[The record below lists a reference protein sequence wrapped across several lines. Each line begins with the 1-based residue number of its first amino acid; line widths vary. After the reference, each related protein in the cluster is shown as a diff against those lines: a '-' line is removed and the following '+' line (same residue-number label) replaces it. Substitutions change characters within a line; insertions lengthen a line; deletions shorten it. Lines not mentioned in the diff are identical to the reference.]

1 MRNDFAADVPVASAD
16 SSTDAIWLE
25 KRNPSTTSAHDRVS
39 NCFDKVVVKQE
50 RPDEA
55 EIRELAAKMVEANKA
70 KMVSAAAAAGGGG
83 GGGGGG
89 GSAQQRGAASQCLSS
104 SQANLPGIL
113 GYLNKRPA
121 DSTVAKTTGS
131 TATGE
136 GKTPLDDE
144 SQRGRFG
151 WTSFD
156 ECHIPYIF
164 RAGEKYCA
172 VRILESKLLNK
183 YLSYLHS
190 DIYSC
195 TCIRS
200 YYITD
205 AESKL
210 FNEINIKHC
219 DNQFGRDQFT
229 CKDLVVRL
237 SDAKEFYTFLD
248 VCYTKLTAG
257 ANPNVTSRHKADKC
271 GFIRIN
277 KESVVPY
284 TVKDGLQYVPLFY
297 FEGETENLKLKAEKL
312 EGWDLS
318 YLKFCCKVQGI
329 RNELFASET
338 CSVISLSDIKSYF
351 PPDTGFEDYW
361 PNKVMDSQLLVS
373 SKGGGGGGGWTRQ
386 PPTPPVSK
394 TTSVQN
400 NTSKASLNT
409 RTGPL
414 QTILP
419 RGSSATSAAQ
429 TQRVS
434 QSRQTAATTHP
445 AHSSPSSL
453 PSGRSSIPSQPML
466 NVVQGVV
473 NGWSGLVGGQPTFQT
488 ALVSQANSLI
498 RTPPPLNMHNISA
511 SSKTYTTHQ
520 SRSRGGGGGATA
532 QYPGVY
538 PVTTMQAVA
547 QAQPPPLVRATAHT
561 SQPNLGYPTYG
572 KDDWVT
578 TTYTTPS
585 LGVPD
590 AVTART
596 YPQMIGLSEQVQA
609 LMPAP
614 TSASTLLARQQRHTP
629 PVHNTS
635 HTKYPPPLIPVNGS
649 NNSSRDSRGRK
660 ALINISETPLSSCQ
674 AQPYQVQKALIE
686 DKMVPCINFKPYI
699 YSELL
704 MTLPDF
710 VSNYFPACDINSCR
724 QVLTDVLN
732 IDLYQGNRLQM
743 KMLMEAGK
751 CTSLNEELPL
761 IQVGNIMKYMPQF
774 KYMFN
779 RDDMVMPAPAHSS
792 EDHQPKKRQRT
803 S

>member
-1 MRNDFAADVPVASAD
+1 MRNDITDMHTANAD

-25 KRNPSTTSAHDRVS
+25 KRRNPSQTAPDQVS
-39 NCFDKVVVKQE
+39 LRFDKVVVKE
-50 RPDEA
+50 ELPDEA

-70 KMVSAAAAAGGGG
+70 KMVCGVPGAP
-83 GGGGGG
+83 
-89 GSAQQRGAASQCLSS
+89 QQRPPQCLLP
-104 SQANLPGIL
+104 QTNLPGIL

-121 DSTVAKTTGS
+121 DSSTGVTTKPS
-131 TATGE
+131 TAE
-136 GKTPLDDE
+136 GKLPPDDD

-156 ECHIPYIF
+156 DCHIPYIF
-164 RAGEKYCA
+164 RSGEKYCA

-200 YYITD
+200 YYITE

-210 FNEINIKHC
+210 FTEINVKHC
-219 DNQFGRDQFT
+219 ENQFGREQFT

-257 ANPNVTSRHKADKC
+257 TNPNVSGGHKADKC

-284 TVKDGLQYVPLFY
+284 TVKDDLQYVPLFY

-338 CSVISLSDIKSYF
+338 CSVISLNDIKSYF
-351 PPDTGFEDYW
+351 PPGTGFEDYW
-361 PNKVMDSQLLVS
+361 PTKVMDSQLLVN
-373 SKGGGGGGGWTRQ
+373 SKGGGGGGGWTKQ
-386 PPTPPVSK
+386 PPTPPATKPV
-394 TTSVQN
+394 SVQN
-400 NTSKASLNT
+400 NVNKPTLNA
-409 RTGPL
+409 RAAPL
-414 QTILP
+414 HNLLP
-419 RGSSATSAAQ
+419 RGPVANTSQ
-429 TQRVS
+429 VQRGVS
-434 QSRQTAATTHP
+434 QPRPVATTHP
-445 AHSSPSSL
+445 AHPSPTALS
-453 PSGRSSIPSQPML
+453 SGRPNIVSQPML
-466 NVVQGVV
+466 NTVQNV
-473 NGWSGLVGGQPTFQT
+473 NGWTGLVGGQPTFQT
-488 ALVSQANSLI
+488 ALVSQANSII
-498 RTPPPLNMHNISA
+498 RMPSSLNMHNQISA
-511 SSKTYTTHQ
+511 QQKTYTQ
-520 SRSRGGGGGATA
+520 QSSRSRGGGGNTAT

-538 PVTTMQAVA
+538 PVTTMQAVV
-547 QAQPPPLVRATAHT
+547 QAQPPPLVRATVHS
-561 SQPNLGYPTYG
+561 SQPNLG
-572 KDDWVT
+572 VT
-578 TTYTTPS
+578 STYTTPS
-585 LGVPD
+585 LGVPN
-590 AVTART
+590 AVTAST
-596 YPQMIGLSEQVQA
+596 YPQMLGLSEQVQA
-609 LMPAP
+609 LMPTP
-614 TSASTLLARQQRHTP
+614 TSAPTLLHPQRHTP
-629 PVHNTS
+629 SVHNTS

-649 NNSSRDSRGRK
+649 SNSSRDSRGRK
-660 ALINISETPLSSCQ
+660 PLIPIPETHISTCQ
-674 AQPYQVQKALIE
+674 VQPYQIQKALVE

-710 VSNYFPACDINSCR
+710 VAQYFPACSINSCR
-724 QVLTDVLN
+724 QVLTDVLH

-751 CTSLNEELPL
+751 CSSLNEELPL
-761 IQVGNIMKYMPQF
+761 IQVKSIMKYMPQL

-779 RDDMVMPAPAHSS
+779 ADMVMPVPAHSS
-792 EDHQPKKRQRT
+792 EEHQAKKRQRT

>member
-1 MRNDFAADVPVASAD
+1 MALPSIESTLIHGKASPGSRGTPVQR
-16 SSTDAIWLE
+16 T
-25 KRNPSTTSAHDRVS
+25 
-39 NCFDKVVVKQE
+39 CFDKIAVKQE
-50 RPDEA
+50 LPDEA

-70 KMVSAAAAAGGGG
+70 KMVTGVAGPP
-83 GGGGGG
+83 
-89 GSAQQRGAASQCLSS
+89 QQRPPQCLLPQS
-104 SQANLPGIL
+104 NLPGIL

-121 DSTVAKTTGS
+121 DSSTGAP
-131 TATGE
+131 TKPLPAE
-136 GKTPLDDE
+136 GKVPPDDE

-156 ECHIPYIF
+156 DCHIPYIF
-164 RAGEKYCA
+164 RSGEKYCA

-200 YYITD
+200 YYITE

-210 FNEINIKHC
+210 FTEINVKHC
-219 DNQFGRDQFT
+219 ENQFGRDQFT

-257 ANPNVTSRHKADKC
+257 TNPNVSGGHKAEKC

-338 CSVISLSDIKSYF
+338 CSVISLNDIKSYF
-351 PPDTGFEDYW
+351 PPGTGFEDYW
-361 PNKVMDSQLLVS
+361 PTKVMDSQLLVT
-373 SKGGGGGGGWTRQ
+373 SKGSGTGGGWTKQ
-386 PPTPPVSK
+386 PPTPPATKPV
-394 TTSVQN
+394 TVQN
-400 NTSKASLNT
+400 NVNKAPIDARVAPIRN
-409 RTGPL
+409 
-414 QTILP
+414 ILP
-419 RGSSATSAAQ
+419 RGSVSNAPQ
-429 TQRVS
+429 VQQQQRGVVN
-434 QSRQTAATTHP
+434 QPRPVVTTHP
-445 AHSSPSSL
+445 AHSSPTAL
-453 PSGRSSIPSQPML
+453 PPGRPNIVTQPML
-466 NVVQGVV
+466 NSVQNV
-473 NGWSGLVGGQPTFQT
+473 NGWTGLVGGQPTFQT
-488 ALVSQANSLI
+488 ALVSQANSII
-498 RTPPPLNMHNISA
+498 RMPSTLNMHSQMSTQPKNYSQQP
-511 SSKTYTTHQ
+511 T
-520 SRSRGGGGGATA
+520 RSRGGGGSATA

-538 PVTTMQAVA
+538 PVTTMQTVA
-547 QAQPPPLVRATAHT
+547 QAQPPPLVRATVHS
-561 SQPNLGYPTYG
+561 SQSNLGYPTYG

-578 TTYTTPS
+578 STYTTPS
-585 LGVPD
+585 LGVPN
-590 AVTART
+590 AVTANT
-596 YPQMIGLSEQVQA
+596 YPQMLGLSEQVQA
-609 LMPAP
+609 LMPSP
-614 TSASTLLARQQRHTP
+614 TSTLLHQQRHTP
-629 PVHNTS
+629 SVHNAS
-635 HTKYPPPLIPVNGS
+635 HTKYPPPLIPVNG
-649 NNSSRDSRGRK
+649 NNNNSRDSRGRK
-660 ALINISETPLSSCQ
+660 QLISIPETHVSTCQ
-674 AQPYQVQKALIE
+674 VQPYQIQKALVE

-704 MTLPDF
+704 MTLSDF
-710 VSNYFPACDINSCR
+710 VAQYFPACDINGCR
-724 QVLTDVLN
+724 QVITDVLH

-743 KMLMEAGK
+743 NMLMEAGK
-751 CTSLNEELPL
+751 CSSLNEELPL
-761 IQVGNIMKYMPQF
+761 IQVKSIMKYMPQL

-779 RDDMVMPAPAHSS
+779 RGDMVIAPAPAHSS
-792 EDHQPKKRQRT
+792 EEHPAKKRQRT

>member
-1 MRNDFAADVPVASAD
+1 MCMDVQVNEKKKKMNDKSVDEDVQIVETRINRA
-16 SSTDAIWLE
+16 
-25 KRNPSTTSAHDRVS
+25 
-39 NCFDKVVVKQE
+39 FDKVVVKQE

-70 KMVSAAAAAGGGG
+70 KMVSGVAG
-83 GGGGGG
+83 
-89 GSAQQRGAASQCLSS
+89 APQQRPPQCLLPQS
-104 SQANLPGIL
+104 NLPGIL

-121 DSTVAKTTGS
+121 DSSSIAKAPVA
-131 TATGE
+131 E
-136 GKTPLDDE
+136 GKVPADDE

-164 RAGEKYCA
+164 RSGEKYCA

-200 YYITD
+200 YYITE

-210 FNEINIKHC
+210 FNEINVKHC
-219 DNQFGRDQFT
+219 ENQFGREQFT

-257 ANPNVTSRHKADKC
+257 TNPNVSSGHKAEKC

-351 PPDTGFEDYW
+351 PPGTGFEDYW
-361 PNKVMDSQLLVS
+361 PTKVMDSQLLVS
-373 SKGGGGGGGWTRQ
+373 SKGGGSGGGWTKQ
-386 PPTPPVSK
+386 PPTPPATK
-394 TTSVQN
+394 PTSVQN
-400 NTSKASLNT
+400 NANKTALTARAAPMHN
-409 RTGPL
+409 
-414 QTILP
+414 ILP
-419 RGSSATSAAQ
+419 RGSNANASQ
-429 TQRVS
+429 IQRVG
-434 QSRQTAATTHP
+434 QPRPVATTHP
-445 AHSSPSSL
+445 AHSSPTAL
-453 PSGRSSIPSQPML
+453 PSGRANIVTQPML
-466 NVVQGVV
+466 NVQGVV

-488 ALVSQANSLI
+488 ALVSQANSI
-498 RTPPPLNMHNISA
+498 MRMPNASLNMHNQISA
-511 SSKTYTTHQ
+511 PAKTYTQQ
-520 SRSRGGGGGATA
+520 SSRGRGGGGSAAA
-532 QYPGVY
+532 QYSGVY

-585 LGVPD
+585 LGIPN
-590 AVTART
+590 AVTANT
-596 YPQMIGLSEQVQA
+596 YPQMLGLSEQVQA

-614 TSASTLLARQQRHTP
+614 TSASTLLHSQRHTP
-629 PVHNTS
+629 SVHNTS

-649 NNSSRDSRGRK
+649 NNSSRDTRGRK
-660 ALINISETPLSSCQ
+660 PLIPISETPMTACQ
-674 AQPYQVQKALIE
+674 VQPYQMQKALVD
-686 DKMVPCINFKPYI
+686 DKMLPCINFKPYI
-699 YSELL
+699 YTELL

-710 VSNYFPACDINSCR
+710 VSQFFPAYDINNCR
-724 QVLTDVLN
+724 QVLTDVLH

-751 CTSLNEELPL
+751 CSSINEELPL
-761 IQVGNIMKYMPQF
+761 IHVKNIIKYMPQL

-779 RDDMVMPAPAHSS
+779 RGDMVLPTPAHSS
-792 EDHQPKKRQRT
+792 EEHPAKKRQRT

>member
-1 MRNDFAADVPVASAD
+1 MTGING
-16 SSTDAIWLE
+16 
-25 KRNPSTTSAHDRVS
+25 
-39 NCFDKVVVKQE
+39 FDKIAVKQE
-50 RPDEA
+50 LPDEA

-70 KMVSAAAAAGGGG
+70 KMVTGVAGPP
-83 GGGGGG
+83 
-89 GSAQQRGAASQCLSS
+89 QQRPPQCLLPQS
-104 SQANLPGIL
+104 NLPGIL

-121 DSTVAKTTGS
+121 DSSTGAP
-131 TATGE
+131 TKPLPAE
-136 GKTPLDDE
+136 GKVPPDDE

-156 ECHIPYIF
+156 DCHIPYIF
-164 RAGEKYCA
+164 RSGEKYCA

-200 YYITD
+200 YYITE

-210 FNEINIKHC
+210 FTEINVKHC
-219 DNQFGRDQFT
+219 ENQFGRDQFT

-257 ANPNVTSRHKADKC
+257 TNPNVSGGHKAEKC

-338 CSVISLSDIKSYF
+338 CSVISLNDIKSYF
-351 PPDTGFEDYW
+351 PPGTGFEDYW
-361 PNKVMDSQLLVS
+361 PTKVMDSQLLVT
-373 SKGGGGGGGWTRQ
+373 SKGSGTGGGWTKQ
-386 PPTPPVSK
+386 PPTPPATKPV
-394 TTSVQN
+394 TVQN
-400 NTSKASLNT
+400 NVNKAPIDARVAPIRN
-409 RTGPL
+409 
-414 QTILP
+414 ILP
-419 RGSSATSAAQ
+419 RGSVSNASQ
-429 TQRVS
+429 VQQQQRGVVN
-434 QSRQTAATTHP
+434 QPRPVVTTHP
-445 AHSSPSSL
+445 AHSSPTAL
-453 PSGRSSIPSQPML
+453 PPGRPNIVTQPML
-466 NVVQGVV
+466 NSVQNV
-473 NGWSGLVGGQPTFQT
+473 NGWTGLVGGQPTFQT
-488 ALVSQANSLI
+488 ALVSQANSII
-498 RTPPPLNMHNISA
+498 RMPSTLNMHSQMSTQPKNYSQQP
-511 SSKTYTTHQ
+511 T
-520 SRSRGGGGGATA
+520 RSRGGGGSATA

-538 PVTTMQAVA
+538 PVTTMQTVA
-547 QAQPPPLVRATAHT
+547 QAQPPPLVRATVHS
-561 SQPNLGYPTYG
+561 SQSNLGYPTYG

-578 TTYTTPS
+578 STYTTPS
-585 LGVPD
+585 LGVPN
-590 AVTART
+590 AVTANT
-596 YPQMIGLSEQVQA
+596 YPQMLGLSEQVQA
-609 LMPAP
+609 LMPSP
-614 TSASTLLARQQRHTP
+614 TSTLLHQQRHTP
-629 PVHNTS
+629 SVHNAS
-635 HTKYPPPLIPVNGS
+635 HTKYPPPLIPVNG
-649 NNSSRDSRGRK
+649 NNNNSRDSRGRK
-660 ALINISETPLSSCQ
+660 QLISIPETHVSTCQ
-674 AQPYQVQKALIE
+674 VQPYQIQKALVE

-704 MTLPDF
+704 MTLSDF
-710 VSNYFPACDINSCR
+710 VAQYFPACDINGCR
-724 QVLTDVLN
+724 QVITDVLH

-743 KMLMEAGK
+743 NMLMEAGK
-751 CTSLNEELPL
+751 CSSLNEELPL
-761 IQVGNIMKYMPQF
+761 IQVKSIMKYMPQL

-779 RDDMVMPAPAHSS
+779 RGDMVIAPAPAHSS
-792 EDHQPKKRQRT
+792 EEHPAKKRQRT

>member
-1 MRNDFAADVPVASAD
+1 MCMDIQVNKKKKMSDKSVDEDVQIVEA
-16 SSTDAIWLE
+16 
-25 KRNPSTTSAHDRVS
+25 RVIRGL
-39 NCFDKVVVKQE
+39 DKVVVKQE
-50 RPDEA
+50 LPDEA

-70 KMVSAAAAAGGGG
+70 KMVSGVPGTP
-83 GGGGGG
+83 
-89 GSAQQRGAASQCLSS
+89 QQRPQCLLP
-104 SQANLPGIL
+104 QTNLPGVL

-121 DSTVAKTTGS
+121 DSSTGVTTKPLP
-131 TATGE
+131 AE
-136 GKTPLDDE
+136 GKVPPDDE

-156 ECHIPYIF
+156 DCHIPYIF
-164 RAGEKYCA
+164 RSGEKYCA

-200 YYITD
+200 YYITE

-210 FNEINIKHC
+210 FTEINVKHC
-219 DNQFGRDQFT
+219 ENQFGRDQFT

-257 ANPNVTSRHKADKC
+257 TNPNVSGGHNKADKC

-338 CSVISLSDIKSYF
+338 CSVISLNDIKSYF
-351 PPDTGFEDYW
+351 PPGTGFEDYW
-361 PNKVMDSQLLVS
+361 PTKVMDSQLLVT
-373 SKGGGGGGGWTRQ
+373 SKGSGTGGGWTKQ
-386 PPTPPVSK
+386 PPTPPATKPV
-394 TTSVQN
+394 TVQN
-400 NTSKASLNT
+400 NVNKTPLNARVT
-409 RTGPL
+409 PMHNM
-414 QTILP
+414 LP
-419 RGSSATSAAQ
+419 RGSVPNASQ
-429 TQRVS
+429 VQRGVTQPRPVV
-434 QSRQTAATTHP
+434 TTHP
-445 AHSSPSSL
+445 AHSSPTTLS
-453 PSGRSSIPSQPML
+453 SGRPNIVTQPML
-466 NVVQGVV
+466 NTVQNV
-473 NGWSGLVGGQPTFQT
+473 NGWTGLVGGQPTFQT
-488 ALVSQANSLI
+488 ALVSQANSII
-498 RTPPPLNMHNISA
+498 RMPSTLNMHSQISTQ
-511 SSKTYTTHQ
+511 SKNYSQQT
-520 SRSRGGGGGATA
+520 SRSRGGGGSATAA

-538 PVTTMQAVA
+538 PVTTMQTVA
-547 QAQPPPLVRATAHT
+547 QAQPPPLVRATVHS

-578 TTYTTPS
+578 STYTTPT
-585 LGVPD
+585 LGVPN
-590 AVTART
+590 AVTANT
-596 YPQMIGLSEQVQA
+596 YPQMLGLSEQVQA
-609 LMPAP
+609 LMPSP
-614 TSASTLLARQQRHTP
+614 TSASTLLHSERHTP
-629 PVHNTS
+629 SVHNTS
-635 HTKYPPPLIPVNGS
+635 HAKYPPPLIPVNGNN
-649 NNSSRDSRGRK
+649 NNSRDARGRK
-660 ALINISETPLSSCQ
+660 QLIPIPETHTSTCQ
-674 AQPYQVQKALIE
+674 VQPYQIQKALVE

-710 VSNYFPACDINSCR
+710 VAQYFPAYDINSCR
-724 QVLTDVLN
+724 QVLTDVLH

-751 CTSLNEELPL
+751 CSSLNEELPL
-761 IQVGNIMKYMPQF
+761 IQVKSIMKYMPQL

-779 RDDMVMPAPAHSS
+779 RGDMVIPPAPAHSS
-792 EDHQPKKRQRT
+792 EEHPAKKRQRT

>member
-1 MRNDFAADVPVASAD
+1 MALPSIESTLIHGKASPGSRGTPVQR
-16 SSTDAIWLE
+16 T
-25 KRNPSTTSAHDRVS
+25 
-39 NCFDKVVVKQE
+39 CFDKIAVKQE
-50 RPDEA
+50 LPDEA

-70 KMVSAAAAAGGGG
+70 KMVTGVAGPP
-83 GGGGGG
+83 
-89 GSAQQRGAASQCLSS
+89 QQRPPQCLLPQS
-104 SQANLPGIL
+104 NLPGIL

-121 DSTVAKTTGS
+121 DSSTGAP
-131 TATGE
+131 TKPLPAE
-136 GKTPLDDE
+136 GKVPPDDE

-156 ECHIPYIF
+156 DCHIPYIF
-164 RAGEKYCA
+164 RSGEKYCA

-200 YYITD
+200 YYITE

-210 FNEINIKHC
+210 FTEINVKHC
-219 DNQFGRDQFT
+219 ENQFGRDQFT

-257 ANPNVTSRHKADKC
+257 TNPNVSGGHKAEKC

-338 CSVISLSDIKSYF
+338 CSVISLNDIKSYF
-351 PPDTGFEDYW
+351 PPGTGFEDYW
-361 PNKVMDSQLLVS
+361 PTKVMDSQLLVT
-373 SKGGGGGGGWTRQ
+373 SKGSGTGGGWTKQ
-386 PPTPPVSK
+386 PPTPPATKPV
-394 TTSVQN
+394 TVQN
-400 NTSKASLNT
+400 NVNKAPIDARVAPIRN
-409 RTGPL
+409 
-414 QTILP
+414 ILP
-419 RGSSATSAAQ
+419 RGSVSNASQ
-429 TQRVS
+429 VQQQQRGVVN
-434 QSRQTAATTHP
+434 QPRPVVTTHP
-445 AHSSPSSL
+445 AHSSPTAL
-453 PSGRSSIPSQPML
+453 PPGRPNIVTQPML
-466 NVVQGVV
+466 NSVQNV
-473 NGWSGLVGGQPTFQT
+473 NGWTGLVGGQPTFQT
-488 ALVSQANSLI
+488 ALVSQANSII
-498 RTPPPLNMHNISA
+498 RMPSTLNMHSQMSTQPKNYSQQP
-511 SSKTYTTHQ
+511 T
-520 SRSRGGGGGATA
+520 RSRGGGGSATA

-538 PVTTMQAVA
+538 PVTTMQTVA
-547 QAQPPPLVRATAHT
+547 QAQPPPLVRATVHS
-561 SQPNLGYPTYG
+561 SQSNLGYPTYG

-578 TTYTTPS
+578 STYTTPS
-585 LGVPD
+585 LGVPN
-590 AVTART
+590 AVTANT
-596 YPQMIGLSEQVQA
+596 YPQMLGLSEQVQA
-609 LMPAP
+609 LMPSP
-614 TSASTLLARQQRHTP
+614 TSTLLHQQRHTP
-629 PVHNTS
+629 SVHNAS
-635 HTKYPPPLIPVNGS
+635 HTKYPPPLIPVNG
-649 NNSSRDSRGRK
+649 NNNNSRDSRGRK
-660 ALINISETPLSSCQ
+660 QLISIPETHVSTCQ
-674 AQPYQVQKALIE
+674 VQPYQIQKALVE

-704 MTLPDF
+704 MTLSDF
-710 VSNYFPACDINSCR
+710 VAQYFPACDINGCR
-724 QVLTDVLN
+724 QVITDVLH

-743 KMLMEAGK
+743 NMLMEAGK
-751 CTSLNEELPL
+751 CSSLNEELPL
-761 IQVGNIMKYMPQF
+761 IQVKSIMKYMPQL

-779 RDDMVMPAPAHSS
+779 RGDMVIAPAPAHSS
-792 EDHQPKKRQRT
+792 EEHPAKKRQRT

>member
-1 MRNDFAADVPVASAD
+1 MCMDIQVNEKKKMSD
-16 SSTDAIWLE
+16 SSVDEDVQIVEARLN
-25 KRNPSTTSAHDRVS
+25 KDL
-39 NCFDKVVVKQE
+39 DKVVVKQE
-50 RPDEA
+50 LPDEA

-70 KMVSAAAAAGGGG
+70 KMVSGAPGAPPQ
-83 GGGGGG
+83 
-89 GSAQQRGAASQCLSS
+89 QQRPPQCVLPQS
-104 SQANLPGIL
+104 NFPGIL

-121 DSTVAKTTGS
+121 DSS
-131 TATGE
+131 TAVATKPPSTE
-136 GKTPLDDE
+136 GKVPPDDE

-156 ECHIPYIF
+156 DCHIPYIF
-164 RAGEKYCA
+164 RSGEKYCA

-200 YYITD
+200 YYITE

-210 FNEINIKHC
+210 FTEINVKHC
-219 DNQFGRDQFT
+219 ENQFGREQFT

-248 VCYTKLTAG
+248 VCYTKLTTG
-257 ANPNVTSRHKADKC
+257 TNPNASNGSDKC

-338 CSVISLSDIKSYF
+338 CSVISLNDIKSYF
-351 PPDTGFEDYW
+351 PPGTGFEDYW
-361 PNKVMDSQLLVS
+361 PTKVMDSQLLVT
-373 SKGGGGGGGWTRQ
+373 SKGGGGGGGWTKQ
-386 PPTPPVSK
+386 PPTPPATKSVP
-394 TTSVQN
+394 VQN
-400 NTSKASLNT
+400 NTTKATVNA
-409 RTGPL
+409 RAAPL
-414 QTILP
+414 HNILP
-419 RGSSATSAAQ
+419 RGSVTSASQA
-429 TQRVS
+429 QRVS
-434 QSRQTAATTHP
+434 QPRPVVTTHP
-445 AHSSPSSL
+445 AHSSPTALSS
-453 PSGRSSIPSQPML
+453 SRSNIVTQPML
-466 NVVQGVV
+466 NTVQSV
-473 NGWSGLVGGQPTFQT
+473 NGWTGLVGGQPTFQT
-488 ALVSQANSLI
+488 APVSQANSII
-498 RTPPPLNMHNISA
+498 RMPSILNMHNQISNPL
-511 SSKTYTTHQ
+511 KTYSQ
-520 SRSRGGGGGATA
+520 ASRSRGGGGNAAA

-538 PVTTMQAVA
+538 PVTTMQTVA
-547 QAQPPPLVRATAHT
+547 QAQPPPLVRATVHS

-578 TTYTTPS
+578 STYTTPT
-585 LGVPD
+585 LGVPN
-590 AVTART
+590 AVTAST
-596 YPQMIGLSEQVQA
+596 YPQMLGLSEQVQA
-609 LMPAP
+609 LMPSP
-614 TSASTLLARQQRHTP
+614 TSASTPSILLPPQRHTS
-629 PVHNTS
+629 VHNSS
-635 HTKYPPPLIPVNGS
+635 HSKYPPPLIPVNGS

-660 ALINISETPLSSCQ
+660 PLIPISETHMTTCQ
-674 AQPYQVQKALIE
+674 VQPYQIQKALVE

-710 VSNYFPACDINSCR
+710 VTQYFPACDINSCR
-724 QVLTDVLN
+724 QVLTDVLH

-751 CTSLNEELPL
+751 CSSLNEELPL
-761 IQVGNIMKYMPQF
+761 IQVKSIMKYMPQF

-779 RDDMVMPAPAHSS
+779 RGEMVMPAPAHSA
-792 EDHQPKKRQRT
+792 EEHPAKKRQRT

>member
-1 MRNDFAADVPVASAD
+1 MCMDIQVNEKKKKMTDRSVDEDVQIVEA
-16 SSTDAIWLE
+16 
-25 KRNPSTTSAHDRVS
+25 RV
-39 NCFDKVVVKQE
+39 NRGFDKVVVKQE
-50 RPDEA
+50 HPDEA

-70 KMVSAAAAAGGGG
+70 KMVSGIPGTPQ
-83 GGGGGG
+83 
-89 GSAQQRGAASQCLSS
+89 QQRPPQCLLPQS
-104 SQANLPGIL
+104 NLPGIL

-121 DSTVAKTTGS
+121 DSS
-131 TATGE
+131 TAVATKPLSTE
-136 GKTPLDDE
+136 GKVPPDDE

-156 ECHIPYIF
+156 DCHIPYIF
-164 RAGEKYCA
+164 RSGEKYCA

-200 YYITD
+200 YYITE

-210 FNEINIKHC
+210 FTDINVKHC
-219 DNQFGRDQFT
+219 ENQFGREPFT

-257 ANPNVTSRHKADKC
+257 TNPNVSSGHKADKC

-338 CSVISLSDIKSYF
+338 CSVISLNDIKSYF
-351 PPDTGFEDYW
+351 PPGTGFEDYW
-361 PNKVMDSQLLVS
+361 PTKVMDSQLLVN
-373 SKGGGGGGGWTRQ
+373 SKGGGSGGGWTKQ
-386 PPTPPVSK
+386 PPTPPATKPV
-394 TTSVQN
+394 SVQN
-400 NTSKASLNT
+400 SANKAVNARSTPMHNM
-409 RTGPL
+409 
-414 QTILP
+414 IP
-419 RGSSATSAAQ
+419 RGSVANTSQ
-429 TQRVS
+429 VQRVS
-434 QSRQTAATTHP
+434 QPRPVTTTHP
-445 AHSSPSSL
+445 AHSSPTAL
-453 PSGRSSIPSQPML
+453 PSGRSNIVTQPML
-466 NVVQGVV
+466 NTVQSV
-473 NGWSGLVGGQPTFQT
+473 NGWTGLVGGQPTFQT
-488 ALVSQANSLI
+488 ALVSQPSSII
-498 RTPPPLNMHNISA
+498 RMPSSLNMHNQISTPPKNY
-511 SSKTYTTHQ
+511 SQQS
-520 SRSRGGGGGATA
+520 SRSRGGGGSAAA

-538 PVTTMQAVA
+538 PVTTMQNVA
-547 QAQPPPLVRATAHT
+547 QAQPPPLVRATVHS

-578 TTYTTPS
+578 STYTTPT
-585 LGVPD
+585 LGVPN
-590 AVTART
+590 AVTAST
-596 YPQMIGLSEQVQA
+596 YPQMLGLSEQVQA
-609 LMPAP
+609 LMPSP
-614 TSASTLLARQQRHTP
+614 TSVSTLLHPQRHTP
-629 PVHNTS
+629 SVHNTS

-649 NNSSRDSRGRK
+649 NNSTRDSRGRK
-660 ALINISETPLSSCQ
+660 PLIPISESHVSTCQ
-674 AQPYQVQKALIE
+674 VQPYQIQKALVE

-704 MTLPDF
+704 MTLNDF
-710 VSNYFPACDINSCR
+710 VAQYFPACDINSCR
-724 QVLTDVLN
+724 QVLTDVLH

-751 CTSLNEELPL
+751 CSSLNEELPL
-761 IQVGNIMKYMPQF
+761 IQVKNIMKYMPQL

-779 RDDMVMPAPAHSS
+779 RGGEMVMPAPAHSS
-792 EDHQPKKRQRT
+792 EEHPAKKRQRT

>member
-1 MRNDFAADVPVASAD
+1 MCMDIQVNEKEKKMNERSVDEDVQIVEARISGG
-16 SSTDAIWLE
+16 
-25 KRNPSTTSAHDRVS
+25 
-39 NCFDKVVVKQE
+39 CDKVVVKQE
-50 RPDEA
+50 LPDEA

-70 KMVSAAAAAGGGG
+70 KMGAAVTGAP
-83 GGGGGG
+83 
-89 GSAQQRGAASQCLSS
+89 QQRPPQCLLPQS
-104 SQANLPGIL
+104 NLPSIL
-113 GYLNKRPA
+113 GYLTKRPA
-121 DSTVAKTTGS
+121 DSSTTVAAKPLPV
-131 TATGE
+131 E
-136 GKTPLDDE
+136 GKLPIDDE

-156 ECHIPYIF
+156 DCHIPYIF
-164 RAGEKYCA
+164 RSGEKYCA

-200 YYITD
+200 YYITE

-210 FNEINIKHC
+210 FNEINGKHC
-219 DNQFGRDQFT
+219 ENQFGREQFT

-237 SDAKEFYTFLD
+237 SDAKEFYSFLD

-257 ANPNVTSRHKADKC
+257 TNSNVTSEHKADKC

-338 CSVISLSDIKSYF
+338 CSVISLNDIKSYF
-351 PPDTGFEDYW
+351 PPGTGFEDYW
-361 PNKVMDSQLLVS
+361 PTKVMDSQLLVN
-373 SKGGGGGGGWTRQ
+373 SKGGGGGGGWTKQ
-386 PPTPPVSK
+386 PPTPPATKPV
-394 TTSVQN
+394 SVQN
-400 NTSKASLNT
+400 NVNKPTLNARAT
-409 RTGPL
+409 PMHNM
-414 QTILP
+414 LP
-419 RGSSATSAAQ
+419 RGAVANTSQ
-429 TQRVS
+429 RITQPRPV
-434 QSRQTAATTHP
+434 ATTHP
-445 AHSSPSSL
+445 AHSSPTAL
-453 PSGRSSIPSQPML
+453 PTGRSNIVTQPML
-466 NVVQGVV
+466 NTVQNV
-473 NGWSGLVGGQPTFQT
+473 NGWTGLVGGQPTFQT
-488 ALVSQANSLI
+488 ALVSQANSII
-498 RTPPPLNMHNISA
+498 RMPSSLNMHSQMTTQP
-511 SSKTYTTHQ
+511 KTYSQQ
-520 SRSRGGGGGATA
+520 SRSRGGGSSVTA

-538 PVTTMQAVA
+538 PVTTMQTVA
-547 QAQPPPLVRATAHT
+547 QAQPPPLVRATVHS

-572 KDDWVT
+572 KDDWVAS
-578 TTYTTPS
+578 TYTTPA
-585 LGVPD
+585 LGVPN
-590 AVTART
+590 AVSANT
-596 YPQMIGLSEQVQA
+596 YPQMLGLSEQVQA
-609 LMPAP
+609 LMPSP
-614 TSASTLLARQQRHTP
+614 TSASTLLHPQRHTP
-629 PVHNTS
+629 SVHNTS

-660 ALINISETPLSSCQ
+660 PLIPISETHISACQ
-674 AQPYQVQKALIE
+674 VQPYQIQKALVE

-710 VSNYFPACDINSCR
+710 VAQYFPACDINSCR
-724 QVLTDVLN
+724 QVLTEVLH

-751 CTSLNEELPL
+751 CSSLNEELPL
-761 IQVGNIMKYMPQF
+761 IQVKSIMKYMPQL
-774 KYMFN
+774 KYMLN
-779 RDDMVMPAPAHSS
+779 RGDMVMPTPAHSS
-792 EDHQPKKRQRT
+792 EDYPPKKRQRT

>member
-1 MRNDFAADVPVASAD
+1 MCMDIQVNEKEKKMSDGSVDEDVQIVEA
-16 SSTDAIWLE
+16 
-25 KRNPSTTSAHDRVS
+25 RVS
-39 NCFDKVVVKQE
+39 GGFEKVVVKQE
-50 RPDEA
+50 LPDEA

-70 KMVSAAAAAGGGG
+70 KMVSGVSGAP
-83 GGGGGG
+83 
-89 GSAQQRGAASQCLSS
+89 QQRPPQCLLP
-104 SQANLPGIL
+104 QTNLPGIL

-121 DSTVAKTTGS
+121 DSS
-131 TATGE
+131 TAVPTKPPPVE
-136 GKTPLDDE
+136 GKLPPDDE

-156 ECHIPYIF
+156 DCHIPYIF
-164 RAGEKYCA
+164 RSGEKYCA

-183 YLSYLHS
+183 YLSYLHA

-200 YYITD
+200 YYITE

-210 FNEINIKHC
+210 FTEINVKHC
-219 DNQFGRDQFT
+219 ENQFGREQFT

-237 SDAKEFYTFLD
+237 SDAKEFYNFLD

-257 ANPNVTSRHKADKC
+257 TNPSLSNGNKADKC

-338 CSVISLSDIKSYF
+338 CSVISLNDIKSYF
-351 PPDTGFEDYW
+351 PPGTGFEDYW
-361 PNKVMDSQLLVS
+361 PTKVMDSQLLVN
-373 SKGGGGGGGWTRQ
+373 SKGGGSVGGWTKQ
-386 PPTPPVSK
+386 PPTPPATKPVA
-394 TTSVQN
+394 VQN
-400 NTSKASLNT
+400 NVTKPTLNPRAT
-409 RTGPL
+409 PMHTM
-414 QTILP
+414 LP
-419 RGSSATSAAQ
+419 RGPVPNTSQ
-429 TQRVS
+429 VQRVT
-434 QSRQTAATTHP
+434 QPRPVATTHP
-445 AHSSPSSL
+445 THSSPTAL
-453 PSGRSSIPSQPML
+453 PSGRPNIVTQPML
-466 NVVQGVV
+466 NTVQNV
-473 NGWSGLVGGQPTFQT
+473 NGWTGLVGGQPTFQT
-488 ALVSQANSLI
+488 ALVSQANSII
-498 RTPPPLNMHNISA
+498 RMPSSLNMHSQMPA
-511 SSKTYTTHQ
+511 QPKTYSQ
-520 SRSRGGGGGATA
+520 QSSRSRGGGGNVTA

-538 PVTTMQAVA
+538 PVTTMQTVA
-547 QAQPPPLVRATAHT
+547 QAQPPPLVRATVHS

-578 TTYTTPS
+578 STYTTPT
-585 LGVPD
+585 LGVPN
-590 AVTART
+590 AVTAST
-596 YPQMIGLSEQVQA
+596 YPQMLGLSEQVQA
-609 LMPAP
+609 LMPSP
-614 TSASTLLARQQRHTP
+614 TSVSTLLHPQRHTP
-629 PVHNTS
+629 SVHNTS
-635 HTKYPPPLIPVNGS
+635 HTKYPPPLIPVNGA
-649 NNSSRDSRGRK
+649 NNNTRDSRGRK
-660 ALINISETPLSSCQ
+660 PLIPISETHISTCQ
-674 AQPYQVQKALIE
+674 VQPYQIQKALVE

-710 VSNYFPACDINSCR
+710 VAQYFPACDINSCR
-724 QVLTDVLN
+724 QVLTDVLH

-751 CTSLNEELPL
+751 CSSMNEELPL
-761 IQVGNIMKYMPQF
+761 IQVKSIMKYMPQL

-779 RDDMVMPAPAHSS
+779 RGEMVMPTPAHSS
-792 EDHQPKKRQRT
+792 EEHPAKKRQRT

>member
-1 MRNDFAADVPVASAD
+1 MRNDITDMHTVNAD

-25 KRNPSTTSAHDRVS
+25 KRRSPLQTAPDQVS
-39 NCFDKVVVKQE
+39 LTFDKVVVKQE
-50 RPDEA
+50 LPDEA

-70 KMVSAAAAAGGGG
+70 KMITGIPPP
-83 GGGGGG
+83 
-89 GSAQQRGAASQCLSS
+89 QQRPPQCLLPQST
-104 SQANLPGIL
+104 LPGIL

-121 DSTVAKTTGS
+121 DSSTTTVSAKAPS
-131 TATGE
+131 AE
-136 GKTPLDDE
+136 GKVPPDDE

-156 ECHIPYIF
+156 DCHIPYIF
-164 RAGEKYCA
+164 RSGEKYCA

-200 YYITD
+200 YYITE

-210 FNEINIKHC
+210 FTDINVKHC
-219 DNQFGRDQFT
+219 ENQFGREPFT

-257 ANPNVTSRHKADKC
+257 TNPNVSNGHRADKC

-277 KESVVPY
+277 NESVVPY

-338 CSVISLSDIKSYF
+338 CSVISLNDIKSYF
-351 PPDTGFEDYW
+351 PPGTGFEDYW
-361 PNKVMDSQLLVS
+361 PTKVMDSQLLVN
-373 SKGGGGGGGWTRQ
+373 SKGGGSGGGWTKQ
-386 PPTPPVSK
+386 PPTPPAIKQVP
-394 TTSVQN
+394 VQN
-400 NTSKASLNT
+400 NASKANVNSRAAPMHNM
-409 RTGPL
+409 
-414 QTILP
+414 LP
-419 RGSSATSAAQ
+419 RGSVANTSQ
-429 TQRVS
+429 VQQRVS
-434 QSRQTAATTHP
+434 QPRPVSTTHP
-445 AHSSPSSL
+445 AHSSPTALS
-453 PSGRSSIPSQPML
+453 SGRSNIVTQPML
-466 NVVQGVV
+466 NTVQSV
-473 NGWSGLVGGQPTFQT
+473 NGWTGLVGGQPTFQT
-488 ALVSQANSLI
+488 ALVSQPSSII
-498 RTPPPLNMHNISA
+498 RMPSSLNMHSQISTPP
-511 SSKTYTTHQ
+511 KTYSQ
-520 SRSRGGGGGATA
+520 QSSRSRGGGGSAAA

-538 PVTTMQAVA
+538 PVTTMQNVA
-547 QAQPPPLVRATAHT
+547 QAQPPPLVRATVHS
-561 SQPNLGYPTYG
+561 SQPNLG
-572 KDDWVT
+572 VT
-578 TTYTTPS
+578 STYTTPS
-585 LGVPD
+585 LGIPN
-590 AVTART
+590 AVTAST
-596 YPQMIGLSEQVQA
+596 YPQMLGLSEQVQA
-609 LMPAP
+609 LMPSP
-614 TSASTLLARQQRHTP
+614 TSVSTLLHPQRHTP
-629 PVHNTS
+629 SVHNTS
-635 HTKYPPPLIPVNGS
+635 HAKYPPPLIPVNGS

-660 ALINISETPLSSCQ
+660 PLIPISETHISTCQ
-674 AQPYQVQKALIE
+674 VQPYQIQKALVE

-710 VSNYFPACDINSCR
+710 VAQYFPSCDINSCR
-724 QVLTDVLN
+724 QVLTDVLH
-732 IDLYQGNRLQM
+732 IDLYQGNGLQM
-743 KMLMEAGK
+743 KMLKDAGK
-751 CTSLNEELPL
+751 CSSLNEELPL
-761 IQVGNIMKYMPQF
+761 IQVKSIMKYMPQL

-779 RDDMVMPAPAHSS
+779 RGSEMVMPAPAHSS
-792 EDHQPKKRQRT
+792 EEHPAKKRQRT